1 MKKDV
6 FLHEQRHVDHLLTFV
21 AQNWEAMAKAGA
33 PMHLEITEAKAKR
46 STLANRYYWAVLGQ
60 IAEDAWIEGRQYAAD
75 PVWHEYFARKFVGVI
90 ELPGGGS
97 MAESTSKLDKAE
109 FAAYVQK
116 VEVFAGQ
123 ELGVTFMDRCE
134 PLGRTA

>member
-6 FLHEQRHVDHLLTFV
+6 FLREQRNLDHLLTFV

-60 IAEDAWIEGRQYAAD
+60 IAEDAWIEGRQFNAD
-75 PVWHEYFARKFVGVI
+75 TWHEYTKRRFIGSVD
-90 ELPGGGS
+90 LPGGGT
-97 MAESTSKLDKAE
+97 MAESTAKLNVSE
-109 FAAYVQK
+109 FAQYVQK
-116 VEVFAGQ
+116 VEVFAAT
-123 ELGVTFMDRCE
+123 ELGVTFTDRSE
-134 PLGRTA
+134 PIGRCA